1 MATKLN
7 TYDALYNNE
16 IDGEILQCESG
27 FTFID
32 FLPRETEPGDFFIP
46 PVYENFR

>member
-7 TYDALYNNE
+7 AYDALHNNE
-16 IDGEILQCESG
+16 MDGEILQYDAG

-32 FLPRETEPGDFFIP
+32 ILPREIVPGDFFLSA
-46 PVYENFR
+46 VYENFR